1 MKKTFVLLSKRVV
14 AILLVALSAHVAG
27 AYDFIAEGVAYNFND
42 DGSTVAVTRLADGEW
57 YEGDV
62 VIPQKVAHGG
72 KYYDVT
78 EIGDN
83 AFDRKSI
90 SRNKTE
96 HLLSSV
102 YIPETVTRIGNAAF
116 AYQYQ
121 LQAVTIPNSVSE
133 VGNYAFL
140 QCEGLIKAKFSTAL
154 ASLGVGTFKGCTM
167 LSKVDL
173 SATPLKTL
181 SRASFYQC
189 KNLAKVKLP
198 VGLEVIG
205 DSAFYRCEYLVNID
219 LPETLRSIEVSA
231 FQCCTRLKSIK
242 IPDSITEIKDE
253 AFSGDD
259 RYVNIP
265 WGSSLVHVD
274 FPKGLT
280 KIGKRA
286 FAYTYLDAV
295 VIPSTVTEIGEGAF
309 THCDYLKSV
318 FIPNSVKTIGDGAF
332 FFCFNLSS
340 VTLGNG
346 ISNIGKNVFA
356 IDGISDFQT
365 SADPIFRYN
374 GSISLTITNDYVACA
389 DLWEEEVC
397 YGPNIRSL
405 TLSKDVTKANG
416 KTFNALG
423 DYLSSN
429 VFCYAN
435 VPPVVTPASTNTIS
449 NIRLHVPEKA
459 TSKYFT
465 ADHWKNYANI
475 VGDAVEPESITFN
488 EHSLTLNVGDMFYL
502 TSTVLN
508 KDGSSVETTTDK
520 DDSYSYN
527 KAFVAM
533 FSTNKLVANVTEN
546 TKSYYQ
552 DGVYKKYNI
561 EAKGKGEC
569 DIVTFYGNVI
579 DYCHVVVNGEDQP
592 ADDDEI
598 AIVLECNEKSL
609 FPNEM
614 VTLHPKL
621 NVNNLPNPTFSVECD
636 NNEVVLVRSM
646 VVNNYIP
653 TVQALA
659 LKPGVA
665 NITVK
670 CDNYADV
677 VEPAVCKIFVTRE
690 ISDVNIDGVVNAGD
704 ASAIYEVIL
713 NSNADERLRSIS
725 DLNGDGFVN
734 AGDISILYE
743 NILKAE

>member
-1 MKKTFVLLSKRVV
+1 MKKKTFILNCKSAVALLM
-14 AILLVALSAHVAG
+14 LALSAHVAG

-42 DGSTVAVTRLADGEW
+42 DGSTVAVTSLADGEW

-154 ASLGVGTFKGCTM
+154 ASLGVGTFKGCT
-167 LSKVDL
+167 LLPKVDL
-173 SATPLKTL
+173 SATSLKTL

-189 KNLAKVKLP
+189 TNLAKVKLP

-205 DSAFYRCEYLVNID
+205 DSAFYKCEYLVNID
-219 LPETLRSIEVSA
+219 LPETLQSIEASA
-231 FQCCTRLKSIK
+231 FQRTTRLKSIK
-242 IPDSITEIKDE
+242 IPDSITEIKDD
-253 AFSGDD
+253 AFSGYDKG
-259 RYVNIP
+259 YY
-265 WGSSLVHVD
+265 GSSLVHVD

-286 FAYTYLDAV
+286 FAYTDLDAV
-295 VIPSTVTEIGEGAF
+295 LIPPTVTEIGDGAF
-309 THCDYLKSV
+309 NNCDYLESV

-332 FFCFNLSS
+332 FFCFNLRN

-346 ISNIGKNVFA
+346 ISNIGKNVFSL
-356 IDGISDFQT
+356 DYISDFQT
-365 SADPIFRYN
+365 SADPIFSYN
-374 GSISLTITNDYVACA
+374 GAINLTITNDYVACA
-389 DLWEEEVC
+389 DLWEEGVC

-405 TLSKDVTKANG
+405 TLSKDVTKVNG
-416 KTFNALG
+416 ETFNAFG
-423 DYLSSN
+423 DNLSSN

-459 TSKYFT
+459 TAKYFT

-488 EHSLTLNVGDMFYL
+488 EHSLALNVGDKFYL
-502 TSTVLN
+502 TPTILN
-508 KDGSSVETTTDK
+508 KDGSSVETTTEA
-520 DDSYSYN
+520 SEAFYNN

-552 DGVYKKYNI
+552 DGVYQYYNI

>member
-1 MKKTFVLLSKRVV
+1 MKKTFVLYCKRVV
-14 AILLVALSAHVAG
+14 ALLLVALSAHVAG

-42 DGSTVAVTRLADGEW
+42 DGSTVAVTSLADGEW

-72 KYYDVT
+72 KYYNVT

-154 ASLGVGTFKGCTM
+154 ASLGVGTFKGCT
-167 LSKVDL
+167 LLPKVDL
-173 SATPLKTL
+173 SATSLKTL
-181 SRASFYQC
+181 SGASFYEC
-189 KNLAKVKLP
+189 TNLAKVKLP

-205 DSAFYRCEYLVNID
+205 DSAFYKCEYLVNID
-219 LPETLRSIEVSA
+219 LPETLQSIEASA
-231 FQCCTRLKSIK
+231 FQRTTRLKSIK
-242 IPDSITEIKDE
+242 IPDSITEIKDD
-253 AFSGDD
+253 AFNGHD
-259 RYVNIP
+259 RGYY
-265 WGSSLVHVD
+265 GSSLVHVD

-286 FAYTYLDAV
+286 FAYTDLDAV

-309 THCDYLKSV
+309 TQCNELESV
-318 FIPNSVKTIGDGAF
+318 FIPNSVTTIGDGAF
-332 FFCFNLSS
+332 FHCFGLRHITFGNSISS
-340 VTLGNG
+340 LG
-346 ISNIGKNVFA
+346 KDVLA
-356 IDGISDFQT
+356 LDFVP
-365 SADPIFRYN
+365 DRIWGDEDIFSYN
-374 GSISLTITNDYVACA
+374 GGLNLTINNDYVASA
-389 DLWEEEVC
+389 DLWETGTSYSPAIIQLELPKE
-397 YGPNIRSL
+397 I
-405 TLSKDVTKANG
+405 TKVNG
-416 KTFNALG
+416 KTFG
-423 DYLSSN
+423 YDGSN
-429 VFCYAN
+429 HKVICYAN
-435 VPPVVTPASTNTIS
+435 VPPVVTPAATATFSKTT
-449 NIRLHVPEKA
+449 LHVPEKA
-459 TSKYFT
+459 LAKYFT
-465 ADHWKNYANI
+465 ADHWKQYANI
-475 VGDAVEPESITFN
+475 TGDAIEPQAITFN
-488 EHSLTLNVGDMFYL
+488 EHTLTLNVGDKAGL
-502 TSTVLN
+502 TPTLLN
-508 KDGSSVETTTDK
+508 DDGSSVVVTND
-520 DDSYSYN
+520 
-527 KAFVAM
+527 AAV
-533 FSTNKLVANVTEN
+533 FSTNVLVADVTKGVKFNPAVTSEN
-546 TKSYYQ
+546 YRE
-552 DGVYKKYNI
+552 VV
-561 EAKGKGEC
+561 AKGKGEC

-592 ADDDEI
+592 ADDDDEI
-598 AIVLECNEKSL
+598 TVELECNEKSL